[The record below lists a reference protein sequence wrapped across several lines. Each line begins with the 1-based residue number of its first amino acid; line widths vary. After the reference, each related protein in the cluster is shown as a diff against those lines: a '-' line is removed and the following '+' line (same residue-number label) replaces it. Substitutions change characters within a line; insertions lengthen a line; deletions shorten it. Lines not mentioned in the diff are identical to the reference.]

1 MAGGERPRAPLASSE
16 IRVATLE
23 CLLAIR
29 ATERS
34 ASLREAAQLLAGTF
48 AAEKV
53 DVFLLDPTSET
64 LVADGTSDTPMGREQ
79 RRLGLHRLPLANG
92 GSAVRVFQTGDP
104 HLTRRA
110 DEEGEL
116 PGVVHGLGVRAE
128 IIAPVDI
135 AGARRGVVL
144 ASSSTPAYF
153 AEEHLDFLETV
164 ARWVGLVAERAE
176 LSQRLAEEAAARER
190 RTAAEEL
197 IAVLAHD
204 LRNHLSTLRG
214 RLDLLKRRA
223 QSDSQPD
230 YVDGAQA
237 AITAVD
243 RLGKLVNDLLDSER
257 LERGLFTLRPE
268 AVDLVALAK
277 ETAGSFRA
285 EGVRLVV
292 RAPDELWLPADPER
306 LRQCLDNL
314 VSNALT
320 HSPGGGQV
328 TIEVAH
334 ARRGALDGARL
345 SIQDEGPGV
354 PSQLVPR
361 LFERFAR
368 GTRSGGLGLGLFLAS
383 RIAVAHA
390 GTLTLDSPPGSPARF
405 SLWLPTSAPG

>member
-1 MAGGERPRAPLASSE
+1 
-16 IRVATLE
+16 
-23 CLLAIR
+23 
-29 ATERS
+29 
-34 ASLREAAQLLAGTF
+34 
-48 AAEKV
+48 
-53 DVFLLDPTSET
+53 
-64 LVADGTSDTPMGREQ
+64 
-79 RRLGLHRLPLANG
+79 
-92 GSAVRVFQTGDP
+92 
-104 HLTRRA
+104 
-110 DEEGEL
+110 
-116 PGVVHGLGVRAE
+116 
-128 IIAPVDI
+128 
-135 AGARRGVVL
+135 VL